1 MQIKTKYNIYLTLL
15 FVKSLDYMQINQ
27 NDKININEKSEL
39 KQFVLNRNWKLFD
52 IIPNA
57 NDRILAKSYS

>member
-27 NDKININEKSEL
+27 NDKINIIEKSEL
-39 KQFVLNRNWKLFD
+39 KQFVLNRNWK
-52 IIPNA
+52 
-57 NDRILAKSYS
+57 